1 MSVWGSN
8 DVVESELWF
17 SFFLSREICHFGASW
32 DRPPVEKPGRDLPP
46 VGHGAPVHQQVLE
59 QDQVD
64 EGVDEVRV
72 VEVLPLHRG
81 EEEELGD
88 GVDGDQDGQ
97 EGAEEEVPE
106 ADTPPDVKTNDPS
119 EGDVDKD
126 DHGGHE
132 HEHRFQGNCP
142 SSWGARD

>member
-1 MSVWGSN
+1 MG
-8 DVVESELWF
+8 
-17 SFFLSREICHFGASW
+17 
-32 DRPPVEKPGRDLPP
+32 
-46 VGHGAPVHQQVLE
+46 
-59 QDQVD
+59 
-64 EGVDEVRV
+64 V
-72 VEVLPLHRG
+72 VEVLPLNRG

-119 EGDVDKD
+119 EGNVDKD

-142 SSWGARD
+142 SSWGARDQIV